1 MYLVQPGVVVRLTH
15 TDVQV
20 RTGALTVPEAAHDP
34 LTLLRTHAHLHSLT
48 QRQHGLGQR
57 VTDTHKHTHVRL
69 DWGIMGLNTFRRP
82 NTHSSV

>member
-20 RTGALTVPEAAHDP
+20 RTGALTVTEAAHDS
-34 LTLLRTHAHLHSLT
+34 LALLRTHTHLHGLT

-57 VTDTHKHTHVRL
+57 VTDT
-69 DWGIMGLNTFRRP
+69 
-82 NTHSSV
+82 NTHTRG